1 MSAEEKFSAG
11 KNAAEGVYHWLAS
24 GLSQLEVSNENVGYI
39 LTALSELGKDNRNYE
54 TVRSS
59 VYNLFLDQYQQ
70 LTNKVLVLEQ
80 QFREF
85 EEKRELLQAELDSWR
100 SHKRA

>member
-1 MSAEEKFSAG
+1 MQLKECIIG
-11 KNAAEGVYHWLAS
+11 WRQ

-85 EEKRELLQAELDSWR
+85 EEKGSFCKQN
-100 SHKRA
+100 